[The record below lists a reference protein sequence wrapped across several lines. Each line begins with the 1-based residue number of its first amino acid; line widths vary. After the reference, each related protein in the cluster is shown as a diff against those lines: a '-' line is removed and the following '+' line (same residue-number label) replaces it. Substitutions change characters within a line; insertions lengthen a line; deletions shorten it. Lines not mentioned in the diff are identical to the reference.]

1 MQGRPIAVAKAYSAI
16 RLGGSTQA
24 FHQRMVRDGLS
35 LADFCDPKLTSLP
48 GGEVVKDGAGQIRLG
63 VGVSG
68 GTLPQDTLTVEHL
81 GFVVRD
87 WLANLGA
94 VD

>member
-1 MQGRPIAVAKAYSAI
+1 M
-16 RLGGSTQA
+16 
-24 FHQRMVRDGLS
+24 
-35 LADFCDPKLTSLP
+35 
-48 GGEVVKDGAGQIRLG
+48 VKDGAGQIRLG